1 MLPAALLDL
10 HTGRR
15 SVAGIAAP
23 GRAGR
28 LWWRRLEAANRGVDL
43 PSVSSPR
50 STDSPAP
57 PRRRRGPV
65 PSGASATAARPRS
78 ARSLRSACAACGSAQ
93 PSQRRDHLTT
103 TMGVRHPARPGDGGA
118 ARPLTVDC
126 PAAVAPAR
134 AAHAAALEAA
144 ARHAAAA
151 AAERI
156 LAAQVDT
163 TRQRVRALRRRWV
176 PQLTDALRPRE
187 IELEEQERQERISAR
202 RAAPTPDRP
211 SR

>member
-1 MLPAALLDL
+1 
-10 HTGRR
+10 
-15 SVAGIAAP
+15 
-23 GRAGR
+23 
-28 LWWRRLEAANRGVDL
+28 
-43 PSVSSPR
+43 
-50 STDSPAP
+50 
-57 PRRRRGPV
+57 
-65 PSGASATAARPRS
+65 
-78 ARSLRSACAACGSAQ
+78 
-93 PSQRRDHLTT
+93 
-103 TMGVRHPARPGDGGA
+103 MGVRHPARPGDGGA

>member
-1 MLPAALLDL
+1 M
-10 HTGRR
+10 
-15 SVAGIAAP
+15 AGIAVPP

-28 LWWRRLEAANRGVDL
+28 LWLRRRLEAANRGVDL
-43 PSVSSPR
+43 LER
-50 STDSPAP
+50 ELTALNRLHAAAAETATRTGAEW
-57 PRRRRGPV
+57 RRL
-65 PSGASATAARPRS
+65 ATAARDAQVRAELAVGPRGMPEPLAS
-78 ARSLRSACAACGSAQ
+78 VAITW
-93 PSQRRDHLTT
+93 TT
-103 TMGVRHPARPGDGGA
+103 TMGVRYPAA
-118 ARPLTVDC
+118 ARCTAAPPGPRTVDC
-126 PAAVAPAR
+126 SAAVALAR

-176 PQLTDALRPRE
+176 PQLTDALRQRE